1 MTASTVYLEK
11 YYPYAWVV
19 LFFVS
24 YLIFYPEN
32 WMITDSYNY
41 VNRAIA
47 FSQGSTSL
55 SLIDLLSG
63 EKINL
68 IPAPYNTGTSA
79 FYALIISLFGKSA
92 IFLVP
97 LFQVV
102 LSVFLLSKTLERNH
116 FSNLALSILAL
127 SLSLM
132 FFSRSMMSCMP
143 SFLIISGACYLFFR
157 NKITINVAVGL
168 GSLFTFSL
176 WFRESNVFL
185 IAPFVIHVISKN
197 KRLFLPVSV
206 GLFLGLCPKL
216 MLDKLVYGTYWFSS
230 ASSGFSASA
239 LLDHVPEY
247 SIILTVLIPLSIL
260 FIASYKG
267 KADKSI
273 KVSSAAFV
281 LLYLF
286 YNYSAVDF
294 SGLLK
299 GSFLTSRFMVPLLP
313 IVVVCAGE
321 WLNRNERFYKFF
333 VVLGFMG
340 LAVIPI
346 SQYAFHNLYEGH
358 ENAAKEVSAVVTNK
372 LVIADYS
379 GYTNTIRYFNP
390 LTSDCEKIASIQNI
404 TSGPKPDNYFV
415 LLSRSEASAEKQMR
429 ADSMASLIEGVDLE
443 LMKRI
448 EIDGEGNWLEVYE
461 GKKK

>member
-1 MTASTVYLEK
+1 MTASAAYIEK

-24 YLIFYPEN
+24 YLVFYPEN

-41 VNRAIA
+41 VNRGIA

-63 EKINL
+63 EHINL

-79 FYALIISLFGKSA
+79 FYALVIFMLGKSA

-97 LFQVV
+97 LFQVIF
-102 LSVFLLSKTLERNH
+102 SVILLSKTLEKNQY
-116 FSNLALSILAL
+116 SNLGLSILAL

-157 NKITINVAVGL
+157 NKITLKVAVGL
-168 GSLFTFSL
+168 GILLTLSL

-185 IAPFVIHVISKN
+185 LAPFVIHVIYKN
-197 KRLFLPVSV
+197 KHLILPVCL
-206 GLFLGLCPKL
+206 GLFLGLSPKL
-216 MLDKLVYGTYWFSS
+216 MFDKLVYGTYWFSS
-230 ASSGFSASA
+230 ASSGFSVSA

-247 SIILTVLIPLSIL
+247 SIILTVLIPLSIV
-260 FIASYKG
+260 FIALYKG

-273 KVSSAAFV
+273 KVSCASFV

-313 IVVVCAGE
+313 IVVICAGE
-321 WLNRNERFYKFF
+321 WLSRNKQFQAFYL
-333 VVLGFMG
+333 VLALMG
-340 LAVIPI
+340 MVVIPV
-346 SQYAFHNLYEGH
+346 SQYVFHSLYKGH
-358 ENAAKEVSAVVTNK
+358 EKAANEIAALVTNK

-390 LTSDCEKIASIQNI
+390 LTSDVDKIASIQHVA
-404 TSGPKPDNYFV
+404 TASTLDNSLI
-415 LLSRSEASAEKQMR
+415 LLSRSETSEEKQMR
-429 ADSMASLIEGVDLE
+429 ADSMASKIEGLNLDLI
-443 LMKRI
+443 KRI
-448 EIDGEGNWLEVYE
+448 EIDETNWLEVYQE
-461 GKKK
+461 GK